1 MQPTL
6 TERMGRGA
14 AGGAVAGAAFA
25 GLEAWNAISHDL
37 PVRAP
42 FLAISTILLGEDR
55 VITGPSA
62 QMVGLVIHLAISI
75 FYGMAFGLVTP
86 RLWTNGTVAL
96 AGPAYGV
103 LIYLIDLQIIAPIW
117 FPIFTTR
124 DQSFELLV
132 HVIYGMVVATAFYSS
147 GARRGEPVISV
158 GRPR

>member
-62 QMVGLVIHLAISI
+62 QMIGLVIHFAMMRTFLPGQAAGGRRGRPPGRGIGLGMNLA
-75 FYGMAFGLVTP
+75 
-86 RLWTNGTVAL
+86 
-96 AGPAYGV
+96 AYGTGLPFLPARHV
-103 LIYLIDLQIIAPIW
+103 HHRSISE
-117 FPIFTTR
+117 FP
-124 DQSFELLV
+124 
-132 HVIYGMVVATAFYSS
+132 
-147 GARRGEPVISV
+147 EPGWV
-158 GRPR
+158 